1 MRTRRFFAAAVLA
14 AVTLCVGALDAPPP
28 QFTADEATAQHV
40 IEHPGTAQFYRAVGW
55 GWRASWALSR
65 PFTAPHFST
74 RFVIAL

>member
-40 IEHPGTAQFYRAVGW
+40 IEHPGTAQFYRAAGW

-65 PFTAPHFST
+65 PFTGIHFGVSIT
-74 RFVIAL
+74 MAL